1 MEAECAQVVKVV
13 VVERQQLPLS
23 TPQAASLGGD
33 PGMPVLMRAASLPTL
48 PRSANTSL
56 LNPSGEGMGSQ
67 GAGQMEIGGA
77 PPSVLGLRGV
87 TPVGGS
93 SRRYE
98 VNLGQQAYGSGR
110 VQWELWV
117 ENLGDAPLRY
127 RLFPLTTEEGEEWL
141 SFSRSSGTLTA
152 RHETQMITL
161 DCSTQRLDI
170 YSAYV
175 LIENVDDPHDLKTVH
190 VSMRVVVSDAPASN
204 YFTVIVDS
212 RVKPTPHQAQFS
224 DREGRE
230 VGSLVSGDGSGK
242 HGKDSRLLID
252 MGEVYYDVSYL
263 NRSFVVQNL
272 SSLPLDFLISH
283 NLQAGPSATEVSFSL
298 SNSALKVFSTLLVP
312 PNSSTR
318 VFVHLRTGAPR
329 DGSASGQPSM
339 GSTPA
344 LATRMKM
351 RNLAVEISIS
361 CRLVKDHRKVI
372 HLTAICHPPQ
382 LSLSHTDLTF
392 SMPRLDA
399 SALHKGRGLLQP
411 SGPALRIEP
420 KDGAVI
426 QVANLGG
433 SPLKYAVRF
442 SCCFFNV
449 DASSEGEAI
458 AEGKDGK
465 ILHTITVTPNERAI
479 QSHLPFLAKARFV
492 EEHFTVYNL
501 ADLSEHSAS
510 Y

>member
-1 MEAECAQVVKVV
+1 
-13 VVERQQLPLS
+13 
-23 TPQAASLGGD
+23 
-33 PGMPVLMRAASLPTL
+33 
-48 PRSANTSL
+48 
-56 LNPSGEGMGSQ
+56 
-67 GAGQMEIGGA
+67 
-77 PPSVLGLRGV
+77 
-87 TPVGGS
+87 
-93 SRRYE
+93 
-98 VNLGQQAYGSGR
+98 
-110 VQWELWV
+110 
-117 ENLGDAPLRY
+117 
-127 RLFPLTTEEGEEWL
+127 
-141 SFSRSSGTLTA
+141 
-152 RHETQMITL
+152 
-161 DCSTQRLDI
+161 
-170 YSAYV
+170 
-175 LIENVDDPHDLKTVH
+175 
-190 VSMRVVVSDAPASN
+190 
-204 YFTVIVDS
+204 
-212 RVKPTPHQAQFS
+212 
-224 DREGRE
+224 
-230 VGSLVSGDGSGK
+230 
-242 HGKDSRLLID
+242 
-252 MGEVYYDVSYL
+252 
-263 NRSFVVQNL
+263 
-272 SSLPLDFLISH
+272 
-283 NLQAGPSATEVSFSL
+283 
-298 SNSALKVFSTLLVP
+298 
-312 PNSSTR
+312 
-318 VFVHLRTGAPR
+318 
-329 DGSASGQPSM
+329 M

-458 AEGKDGK
+458 AEAKDGK

-492 EEHFTVYNL
+492 EEHFCVYNL
-501 ADLSEHSAS
+501 ADLSEHKCVLLRLSCGSMHAPGSSSHLFSPSESTSATLRLKRRSCDSIARSQPSGTAASPCCSAS
-510 Y
+510 KG